1 MTWLQETRGIKFEL
15 IRHFAARMFDGEW
28 SSAGGQWQR
37 VVVSAFALFLPAGL
51 LLVHEGSMDPQYSAR
66 YRLLS
71 ALPTPDAF
79 RAAALADQLALLTLV
94 LAVTGL
100 LALLEWQSLFPSAR
114 DYLALAGYPV
124 RSRQIF
130 AARFGTVLLF
140 SAGLVVAMVLLPSLI
155 APLE

>member
-1 MTWLQETRGIKFEL
+1 
-15 IRHFAARMFDGEW
+15 
-28 SSAGGQWQR
+28 

-100 LALLEWQSLFPSAR
+100 LALMEWQSLFPSAR
-114 DYLALAGYPV
+114 DYLALAEPQTGSPPSLRVPRLPTGTSRREEPWPGRYHCSV
-124 RSRQIF
+124 AADGCALTGGATRSRV
-130 AARFGTVLLF
+130 VLKKTLR
-140 SAGLVVAMVLLPSLI
+140 LWCVQMVATDVIEWEYS
-155 APLE
+155 